1 MQGQDI
7 PFSLSGGNYSL
18 QLIGVP
24 IRATILRHPDEN
36 LTKCTLEPLR
46 NRAELEFFEATA
58 GFQVDAT
65 DMILLEVGAP
75 VLSVADAGHRLLL
88 LDGNWKH
95 VEFLRTRIT
104 GRPIARSLPVIATA
118 YPRRNREGLDPLEG
132 LASVEALYLALKILG
147 YDDTSLLAD
156 YHWREEFLRRVR
168 ELNF

>member
-1 MQGQDI
+1 M
-7 PFSLSGGNYSL
+7 
-18 QLIGVP
+18 P

-46 NRAELEFFEATA
+46 NREELEFFEAIA
-58 GFQVDAT
+58 GFQIDAT

-75 VLSVADAGHRLLL
+75 VLSAADAGHRLLL

-95 VEFLRTRIT
+95 VEFLRTRVT
-104 GRPIARSLPVIATA
+104 GRPIARSLPLITTA
-118 YPRRNREGLDPLEG
+118 YPRRNRDGLDPLEG
-132 LASVEALYLALKILG
+132 LASVEALYLSLKILG
-147 YDDTSLLAD
+147 HDDPSLLAE